1 MRKVSARM
9 AALVAVTLVA
19 GCVNIG
25 GGSKAPTDLYGLGV
39 SPLAAGVGVSAAP
52 AQALVLAEPEVT
64 RALATTRV
72 AVAQEDGAVSYLK
85 GGAWIDRPARLLRDR
100 LADSL
105 RAKRLVVVD
114 GDESPSGAARLSGQL
129 SGFGY
134 DEASHAAVVRYDA
147 LLRRRDG
154 TLAQRRF
161 EVSVPVAKPRVSLV
175 VAALAQASGKL
186 AQELADWVG

>member
-1 MRKVSARM
+1 MTRFSARL
-9 AALVAVTLVA
+9 AATVALALVG

-25 GGSKAPTDLYGLGV
+25 GGAKPPAQLYGLGA
-39 SPLAAGVGVSAAP
+39 SPLAAGPGVSVAS

-64 RALATTRV
+64 RALSVTRV
-72 AVAQEDGAVSYLK
+72 AVSENDGAVSYLK
-85 GGAWIDRPARLLRDR
+85 DGAWIDRPAHLLRDR
-100 LADSL
+100 LADTL
-105 RAKRLVVVD
+105 RAKRLVVIE
-114 GDESPSGAARLSGQL
+114 GDESPSGAERLSGQL
-129 SGFGY
+129 SAFGY

-161 EVSVPVAKPRVSLV
+161 EVSVPVAKAKTSLV

-186 AQELADWVG
+186 AAELADWVG